1 MNRLSKLYSIIIAL
15 AFCSSAFS
23 SCDDGE
29 TYADMKEK
37 EKSAI
42 NSFINDNDIVGPIK
56 VITEAEFYAQDSL
69 TDVDENEFVCFSSSG
84 IYMQIVRRGEGQS
97 MIEMAKSDPD
107 STITKV
113 VLCRFME
120 YDIESGDT
128 TISNQT
134 VSSIVDKMQVKY
146 THQGRSYTASYTE
159 GFMLTQ
165 YSSSVVPTGWL
176 KPMDFIRL
184 TRKSDPCTAKVR
196 LIVPHTSG
204 TSNASGYVLPMYYEI
219 TYQLGV

>member
-1 MNRLSKLYSIIIAL
+1 MRKIYSIATTLCAL
-15 AFCSSAFS
+15 MAVATMVS

-42 NSFINDNDIVGPIK
+42 NSFIKDNDIVGPIK
-56 VITEAEFYAQDSL
+56 VITESEFYANDSV
-69 TDVDENEFVCFSSSG
+69 TDVEKNEFVCFSSSG
-84 IYMQIVRRGEGQS
+84 IYMQIVRRGEGLS
-97 MIEMAKSDPD
+97 MVEMAKADPD
-107 STITKV
+107 STVAKM

-128 TISNQT
+128 TLTNFYISG
-134 VSSIVDKMQVKY
+134 IVDKMRVSYSQKS
-146 THQGRSYTASYTE
+146 RSYTASFTE
-159 GFMLTQ
+159 GYMNEE
-165 YSSSVVPTGWL
+165 YSSSSVPTGWL
-176 KPMDFIRL
+176 KPFDFIRL
-184 TRKSDPCTAKVR
+184 TRKSDPSTAKVR

-219 TYQLGV
+219 SYQLGV